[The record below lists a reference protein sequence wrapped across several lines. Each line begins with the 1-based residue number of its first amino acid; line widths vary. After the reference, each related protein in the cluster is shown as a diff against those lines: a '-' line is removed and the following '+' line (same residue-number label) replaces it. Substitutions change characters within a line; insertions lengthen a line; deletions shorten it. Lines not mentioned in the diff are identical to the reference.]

1 MNKKKNY
8 LLGILMTAT
17 GILSAAYQDGA
28 RNEKPFYGSERPARN
43 IVIGKKVLQT
53 LRPGAPDVEIVVAP
67 DAFLTTKYAADAL
80 QTYLNRRLNAGVR
93 SSIHPIRQR
102 HH

>member
-1 MNKKKNY
+1 
-8 LLGILMTAT
+8 MTAT

-67 DAFLTTKYAADAL
+67 DAPQTTLFAAKELQCAL
-80 QTYLNRRLNAGVR
+80 K
-93 SSIHPIRQR
+93 
-102 HH
+102 